1 MIHVDPATTEII
13 RNRLESVAREM
24 CIIMRKTAYSP
35 TMYSGGDYSAGI
47 FDGAGQ
53 LISLSTK
60 VPQHIMPIVFEVQQG
75 LRKYKDDI
83 RKGDIFANNSPYHGS
98 THTPDVNVFI
108 PVFAQGELLAFAAL
122 RAHWT
127 DIGGMTPGSI
137 SGAATEIFQEGLRLP
152 VIRLGRNGELDPEL
166 VSIIMANVRLPREAM
181 GDLRAQ
187 IAACR
192 TCEKYVHQLVEKYGL
207 DLVKQAWAAVVDGTE
222 RRTRDLIR
230 ELPDTTVTHVEYL
243 DNDGVSPEPVRLR
256 VTITIEDDDIVVDY
270 TGSSAQVSGCI
281 NATEAG
287 ASGMA
292 YVGVKS
298 FLDPDGP
305 INHGLIRPIRVIA
318 PPGTVVN
325 AQPPAATGGCTE
337 IAYNLANLVL
347 ATLGDIDPQ
356 RVAASGSATAN
367 HQYIGGF
374 RHNDGKRFIYY
385 EYQPGGCGA
394 TGRFDGAGSSRDLA
408 SGYAALQSMEILES
422 RFPVKMRRHEIAP
435 DTGGPG
441 RWRGGVSHVR
451 EVQVFGSDIE
461 IATIG
466 EHTFIPPFGL
476 LGGQPGSPSRWTVID
491 EMGESEMSPFGGKT
505 SGRRLSDGGVLRLRT
520 AGGGGFGDPLDR
532 DPSLVAAD
540 VQAGY
545 VTIAGAERDY
555 GVVFADDGSVNETST
570 EAARAAIRA
579 QRLVAT
585 VEEADIDETDGGFSV
600 GWVHRGVSEGPAEI
614 VAESHAPPI
623 RLMVKADANV
633 AERAIRLGPE
643 VRKVLRV
650 TEGSTVWVRSPA
662 DPTARF
668 ATLLEQIAP

>member
-1 MIHVDPATTEII
+1 MNPVDPATTEII

-47 FDGAGQ
+47 FDGTGQ

-75 LRKYKDDI
+75 LRKYRDDI
-83 RKGDIFANNSPYHGS
+83 RPGDIFANNSPYHGS
-98 THTPDVNVFI
+98 THTPDVNIFI
-108 PVFAQGELLAFAAL
+108 PVFAKAELLAFAAL

-137 SGAATEIFQEGLRLP
+137 SGAATEIYQEGLRLP
-152 VIRLGRNGELDPEL
+152 VIRLGREGQLDPEL
-166 VSIIMANVRLPREAM
+166 VEIIKANVRLPREAM
-181 GDLRAQ
+181 GDLHAQ

-192 TCEKYVHQLVEKYGL
+192 TCEKYVHELVDKYRLGT
-207 DLVKQAWAAVVDGTE
+207 VKAAWASVVDSTE
-222 RRTRDLIR
+222 RRTRELIR
-230 ELPDTTVTHVEYL
+230 ELPNTTVTHVEYL

-256 VTITIEDDDIVVDY
+256 ATITIDDDEITVDY
-270 TGSSAQVSGCI
+270 TGSSPQVSGCI

-305 INHGLIRPIRVIA
+305 INHGLIKPIRVIA

-347 ATLGDIDPQ
+347 ATLGDIDPE
-356 RVAASGSATAN
+356 RVCASGSATAN

-374 RHNDGKRFIYY
+374 RHSDEKRFIYY

-394 TGRFDGAGSSRDLA
+394 TNQFDGAGSSRDLA

-422 RFPVKMRRHEIAP
+422 RFPIKMRRHEIAP
-435 DTGGPG
+435 DTGGAG
-441 RWRGGVSHVR
+441 RWRGGVSHIR
-451 EVQVFGSDIE
+451 EVQVFGTEIE

-466 EHTFIPPFGL
+466 DHTFIPPFGL
-476 LGGQPGSPSRWTVID
+476 LGGHSGQASRWTVID
-491 EMGESEMSPFGGKT
+491 EIGESEMSPFGGKT
-505 SGRRLSDGGVLRLRT
+505 SGRRLADGGVLRLQT
-520 AGGGGFGDPLDR
+520 AGGGGYGDPVER
-532 DPSLVAAD
+532 DPTLVLAD
-540 VQAGY
+540 IKGEY
-545 VTIAGAERDY
+545 VTVEGAERDY
-555 GVVFADDGSVNETST
+555 GVIVVDGVIDEDRT
-570 EAARAAIRA
+570 EAAREWLRTR
-579 QRLVAT
+579 RLFAT
-585 VEEADIDETDGGFSV
+585 IEEAATDEVDGGFSV
-600 GWVHRGVSEGPAEI
+600 GWIHPGVGWAGPAE
-614 VAESHAPPI
+614 VLSDTHAPPI
-623 RLMVKADANV
+623 RLLIKEDASVADSAV
-633 AERAIRLGPE
+633 RLGPE

-650 TEGSTVWVRSPA
+650 GDGATVWVRPLP
-662 DPTARF
+662 DPTARL
-668 ATLLEQIAP
+668 TPLLHEVAD